1 MRLSTINPAWEQ
13 QAPSEYTLSNSENV
27 RNYYRVQGMKQERER
42 IVRILKEAG
51 MKEIASLI
59 NDQH

>member
-1 MRLSTINPAWEQ
+1 
-13 QAPSEYTLSNSENV
+13 
-27 RNYYRVQGMKQERER
+27 VQGMKQERER